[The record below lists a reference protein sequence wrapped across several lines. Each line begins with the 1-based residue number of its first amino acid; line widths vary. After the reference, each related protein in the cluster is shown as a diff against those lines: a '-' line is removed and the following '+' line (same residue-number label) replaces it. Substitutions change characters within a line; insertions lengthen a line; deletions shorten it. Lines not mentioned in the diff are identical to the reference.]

1 MFRMITSDGE
11 VYVLPMKYQKDL
23 RHLNLS
29 KISSL
34 DAQYEVSSLL
44 LAVPNS
50 SAKY

>member
-1 MFRMITSDGE
+1 MITSDGE

-44 LAVPNS
+44 AVPTS